1 MINWDMSYV
10 AVNSVSIWACF
21 LTQLHYQHTLFPKFP
36 VASLDPNIASNSSRN
51 MTHGLQRLAV
61 VNILATD
68 FSDSPT
74 CAKNVSED
82 VS

>member
-1 MINWDMSYV
+1 
-10 AVNSVSIWACF
+10 
-21 LTQLHYQHTLFPKFP
+21 
-36 VASLDPNIASNSSRN
+36 

-74 CAKNVSED
+74 CAKNISED
-82 VS
+82 VSLILIHAPVTAYLAFDQLWYTDSQKVRGTFIGNCLCQESFSSARRAI